1 MLVRASGF
9 VIGLCIVVGLAF
21 PALAQQVRSPCDSFV
36 KNGDGD
42 WIATRDVTVTGP
54 SGPVEVK
61 DGNRA
66 NDALRDLLD
75 TLCR

>member
-1 MLVRASGF
+1 MLVRANGF
-9 VIGLCIVVGLAF
+9 AMGLCIVIGLAF
-21 PALAQQVRSPCDSFV
+21 PALAQQTPSPCDSFI

-61 DGNRA
+61 DGNKA
-66 NDALRDLLD
+66 NDELRDLLN

>member
-1 MLVRASGF
+1 MRVRANE
-9 VIGLCIVVGLAF
+9 ILMGLCIVVGLAF
-21 PALAQQVRSPCDSFV
+21 PTLAQEARSPCDSFI

-42 WIATRDVTVTGP
+42 WIATRDVTVPGP

-66 NDALRDLLD
+66 NDELRDRLD